1 MNRITLGSFEIVSF
15 PEFHI
20 SEMVAKVDTGA
31 YSGAIHCSKIEEVTD
46 AGTGEKRLR
55 FTPSDHQ
62 EVSIETADY
71 SPVKVRSSNGHASRR
86 FLVKTVME
94 IKGAEYPIT
103 IGLSDRTEMDYEV
116 LIGRRFIRE
125 QSMLVDVRVNE
136 EYDIDEGGQV

>member
-1 MNRITLGSFEIVSF
+1 MERITLGSFEIVSL

-20 SEMVAKVDTGA
+20 SKTVAKVDTGA
-31 YSGAIHCSKIEEVTD
+31 YSGAIHCSKIKEVYD
-46 AGTGEKRLR
+46 AETGEKRLR
-55 FTPSDHQ
+55 FTPSDHK

-86 FLVKTVME
+86 FRVKTVIE

-103 IGLSDRTEMDYEV
+103 IGLSDRTELNYEV